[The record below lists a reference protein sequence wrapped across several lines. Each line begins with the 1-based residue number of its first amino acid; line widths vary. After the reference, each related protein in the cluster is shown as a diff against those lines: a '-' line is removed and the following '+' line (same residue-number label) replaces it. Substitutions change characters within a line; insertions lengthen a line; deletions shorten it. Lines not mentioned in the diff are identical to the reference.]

1 MNDQYRVLGRIL
13 RVEITVSKHATDN
26 MLSVRVYNYRE
37 PASHEDLRYNKEVL
51 AKNHWHWQEDFF
63 FTANKIKLN
72 EGHLCVYVG

>member
-1 MNDQYRVLGRIL
+1 
-13 RVEITVSKHATDN
+13 

-63 FTANKIKLN
+63 FTANKITLN